1 MKKIED
7 LYYLDEIDLSI
18 IRAMTGNARATLTEI
33 AERTGRSR
41 VAIHRRIKDMEAAG
55 VIIGYTVLVDEN
67 IVGNKRTTV

>member
-7 LYYLDEIDLSI
+7 LYYLDEVDLSI
-18 IRAMTGNARATLTEI
+18 IRAMTGNARASLTEI
-33 AERTGRSR
+33 AEQTGRSR
-41 VAIHRRIKDMEAAG
+41 VAIHRRIKDMEAVG